1 MIQTTPR
8 AWSTIHIRLTRRDP
22 AALAILFFQYA
33 RACPLHVIVSDPPTQ
48 WKYEPPMNQ
57 IEPFVGL
64 LKQHWNRIRIFRYV
78 ELPFH
83 RSKLEGTLLTLLPDK
98 KGIPDGRTSV

>member
-83 RSKLEGTLLTLLPDK
+83 RSKLEGTL
-98 KGIPDGRTSV
+98 